1 MCFCVSLFDFTFWET
16 NMRRALAAVIA
27 VASLGAATSAF
38 AADLP
43 AKVYTKAPVMVDP
56 GYNWTGFYA
65 GLNGGY
71 SWGRA
76 NTSITGLSPLA
87 PLFPIPVV
95 APFHQNIDGG
105 IAGGQIGYNWQV
117 DRKWVLGLEGDIQWS
132 GERSSSFLTAV
143 GPRFGSSIIGIPVPV
158 GADFNAII
166 TQTANLAH
174 DLRWFA
180 TFRGRAG
187 VLVDPQTLLY
197 ATGGLAVGEF
207 RYSAQATTSIQVF
220 TPGLG
225 GTTPLGPPLVFA
237 GAAASSSDTRV
248 GWTAGAGIERKFS
261 PNWSGKLEYLY
272 MDFGT
277 KTFFSGTL
285 NQADVSFHDH
295 IFRAGFNYAFNPAP
309 VVAKY

>member
-1 MCFCVSLFDFTFWET
+1 MKRILVGS
-16 NMRRALAAVIA
+16 A
-27 VASLGAATSAF
+27 VAVALLSASSAF
-38 AADLP
+38 AADLAARP
-43 AKVYTKAPVMVDP
+43 YTKAPVMVDP

-76 NTSITGLSPLA
+76 NTDITGLSPIAAL
-87 PLFPIPVV
+87 IPVPALAAFRQDV
-95 APFHQNIDGG
+95 NGG
-105 IAGGQIGYNWQV
+105 VAGGQFGYNWQV
-117 DRKWVLGLEGDIQWS
+117 GRTWVLGLEGDIQWS

-143 GPRFGSSIIGIPVPV
+143 GPRFGSNTIGIPVAV
-158 GADFNAII
+158 GPDFNAIV
-166 TQTANLAH
+166 TQTTNLGY
-174 DLRWFA
+174 DLRWFG

-207 RYSAQATTSIQVF
+207 NYSSQATTSIQVF
-220 TPGLG
+220 TPGLA
-225 GTTPLGPPLVFA
+225 GTTPRGAPLVFA

-248 GWTAGAGIERKFS
+248 GWTVGAGIERKFS
-261 PNWSGKLEYLY
+261 PNWSAKLEYLY
-272 MDFGT
+272 MDFGSR
-277 KTFFSGTL
+277 TFFAGTA
-285 NQADVSFHDH
+285 NQADVSFHDQ

>member
-1 MCFCVSLFDFTFWET
+1 MIHCEGRFMKRILIGLS
-16 NMRRALAAVIA
+16 A
-27 VASLGAATSAF
+27 VASMLAASNAF
-38 AADLP
+38 AADLAARP
-43 AKVYTKAPVMVDP
+43 YTKAPVIVDP

-76 NTSITGLSPLA
+76 NTTMTGISPLA
-87 PLFPIPVV
+87 AFFPIPAF
-95 APFHQNIDGG
+95 APFRQDVNGG
-105 IAGGQIGYNWQV
+105 LAGGQIGYNWQV
-117 DRKWVLGLEGDIQWS
+117 DRKWVLGVEGDIQWS

-143 GPRFGSSIIGIPVPV
+143 GPRFGSTIIGIPVPV

-166 TQTANLAH
+166 TQTANLAY

-220 TPGLG
+220 TPGLA
-225 GTTPLGPPLVFA
+225 GTTPVGPPLVFA

-248 GWTAGAGIERKFS
+248 GWTVGAGVERKFS

-272 MDFGT
+272 MDFGS
-277 KTFFSGTL
+277 KTFFAGTL

-295 IFRAGFNYAFNPAP
+295 IFRAGINYEFSPAA

>member
-1 MCFCVSLFDFTFWET
+1 
-16 NMRRALAAVIA
+16 MRKILIGSIAIASLAAT
-27 VASLGAATSAF
+27 GAF

-43 AKVYTKAPVMVDP
+43 ARTYTKAPVIVDP

-87 PLFPIPVV
+87 PLFPIPVLG
-95 APFHQNIDGG
+95 PFRQDVNGG
-105 IAGGQIGYNWQV
+105 IAGGQVGYNWQY
-117 DRKWVLGLEGDIQWS
+117 DRKWVLGLEADLQWS

-143 GPRFGSSIIGIPVPV
+143 GPRYGSTIIGIPFPV
-158 GADFNAII
+158 GPDFNAII
-166 TQTANLAH
+166 TQTGNLAH

-187 VLVDPQTLLY
+187 LLVDPQTLLY

-207 RYSAQATTSIQVF
+207 RYSTQTTTSIQVF

-225 GTTPLGPPLVFA
+225 GTTPVGPPLVFA

-248 GWTAGAGIERKFS
+248 GWTVGAGVERKFS

-295 IFRAGFNYAFNPAP
+295 VFRAGFNYQWNPAP

>member
-1 MCFCVSLFDFTFWET
+1 MLHPESFDYWSYAMKRILIGATAIASLLTT
-16 NMRRALAAVIA
+16 SALAA
-27 VASLGAATSAF
+27 
-38 AADLP
+38 DLA
-43 AKVYTKAPVMVDP
+43 AKVYTKAPVIVDP

-76 NTSITGLSPLA
+76 NTAITGVSPFA
-87 PLFPIPVV
+87 AIFPIPAV
-95 APFHQNIDGG
+95 APFRQDVNGG
-105 IAGGQIGYNWQV
+105 LGGGQIGYNWQV

-132 GERSSSFLTAV
+132 GERSSSLLTVV
-143 GPRFGSSIIGIPVPV
+143 GPRYGSLISGIPFP
-158 GADFNAII
+158 GPGPDFNSII
-166 TQTANLAH
+166 TQMANVAY
-174 DLRWFA
+174 DLQWFA

-187 VLVDPQTLLY
+187 FLADPQTLLY

-207 RYSAQATTSIQVF
+207 KYSAQATTSIQVF
-220 TPGLG
+220 GPGG
-225 GTTPLGPPLVFA
+225 TGTTPQGPPLVLA

-248 GWTAGAGIERKFS
+248 GWTVGAGVERKFS

-272 MDFGT
+272 MDFGS
-277 KTFFSGTL
+277 KTFFSGTV